1 MTKLTVPI
9 DFESF
14 KSTVETLERTQR
26 AEYIFE
32 NLSTVHGGDHDTLWK
47 YAVEA
52 KVFWEKRCCTILEY
66 ITPQKLY
73 DAALS
78 GQLPKMEWREKE
90 LVVRLARSLLYE
102 SAYCDVSVLDRE
114 SVDACYKAEAL
125 IKHINNKRE
134 LLGLYIHFPEALRIQ
149 NPPTEVL
156 TAINHKALALAL
168 ELGEKQCEMEVLT
181 NFGRISELERN
192 YNAALQYYRQTLE
205 ILDGIIKENNI
216 EDSSRTIAKEYLPY
230 KANLLFYIAKC
241 ELYLGNIR
249 DAVTIGNQAIAYSA
263 RMKSDTIIVNIHQ
276 LLGRAYSTLGAHHNA
291 VEHLVQASNMAEVLE
306 SPFLIGQTKTFIAI
320 VYNRMREFQKAI
332 EYGLEA
338 ISILQPFQS
347 IREYLVDSERVGSM
361 MVSLGEFDRAQMLF
375 IDLLAT
381 IENTDKSINLDW
393 QKDAILRQL
402 ARIAIKQERW
412 DDAVSYLQ
420 DQMNTLDDERNLRP
434 LVLETLM
441 VATEAHIG
449 AKSFETATN
458 LAERSLKISE
468 AAHDLQNQYT
478 AHRQLSVIAEQ
489 TGDLVTAYHHHKE
502 FHRIKEKVF
511 NDESDTRNHNMIIL
525 LEQQEAVRSAQ
536 AERIKRFELEE
547 EIGQLSTA
555 LVHREQALKEIRATL
570 RTMKYT
576 NEHAEQVVEVLK
588 TVIRTSEN
596 AVTVNSTK
604 TYKMI
609 DEKIESTFPILT
621 KIQRELCR
629 FISLG
634 HSTKDVAKMMNI
646 SVQSVN
652 TQRYRIRTR
661 LALTDTESLDFVVK
675 QAVKLP

>member
-9 DFESF
+9 DFELF
-14 KSTVETLERTQR
+14 RSTVETLERTQR

-32 NLSTVHGGDHDTLWK
+32 NLHTVLGGDHDTLWK

-52 KVFWEKRCCTILEY
+52 KVFWEKRCCSILEY
-66 ITPQKLY
+66 STPQKLY
-73 DAALS
+73 EAALS
-78 GQLPKMEWREKE
+78 GQLPKTEWREKE
-90 LVVRLARSLLYE
+90 LIVRLARSLRYE
-102 SAYCDVSVLDRE
+102 SSYCDVSVLDNE
-114 SVDACYKAEAL
+114 SVAACYQAEAL
-125 IKHINNKRE
+125 LKHINNKRE

-149 NPPTEVL
+149 NPPIETL
-156 TAINHKALALAL
+156 TSINHQALALAQ
-168 ELGEKQCEMEVLT
+168 ELGEKQCEMEVLA
-181 NFGRISELERN
+181 NFGRVSELERN
-192 YNAALQYYRQTLE
+192 YNAALQYFRQSLD

-216 EDSSRTIAKEYLPY
+216 EDSPRTISKEYLPH
-230 KANLLFYIAKC
+230 KANLLFNIAKC

-249 DAVTIGNQAIAYSA
+249 EAVTIGNQAIAYTTG
-263 RMKSDTIIVNIHQ
+263 MQNDIISVNLHQ

-291 VEHLVQASNMAEVLE
+291 IEHLVQASTMAELLE

-320 VYNRMREFQKAI
+320 VYNRMRDFQKAI
-332 EYGLEA
+332 EYALEA

-361 MVSLGEFDRAQMLF
+361 MVSIGEFDRAQMLF
-375 IDLLAT
+375 IDLLTT

-393 QKDAILRQL
+393 QKAAILRQL
-402 ARIAIKQERW
+402 SRIAIKQERW
-412 DDAVSYLQ
+412 NDAILYLQ
-420 DQMNTLDDERNLRP
+420 DQMTTLDDERNLRP
-434 LVLETLM
+434 LVLETLL

-449 AKSFETATN
+449 AKLYEIATN
-458 LAERSLKISE
+458 LAERSLRISE
-468 AAHDLQNQYT
+468 TAQDLQSQYT
-478 AHRQLSVIAEQ
+478 AHRQLSIIAEQ
-489 TGDLVTAYHHHKE
+489 VGDFTRAYHHHKE

-511 NDESDTRNHNMIIL
+511 NDESDARNHNMIIL

-547 EIGQLSTA
+547 EVGMLSTA
-555 LVHREQALKEIRATL
+555 LVHREQALKEIKTTL
-570 RTMKYT
+570 RAMKYT

-596 AVTVNSTK
+596 TVAVNSTK

-609 DEKIESTFPILT
+609 DEKIESAFPALT

-629 FISLG
+629 FILLG
-634 HSTKDVAKMMNI
+634 HSTKDVARMMNI

-652 TQRYRIRTR
+652 TQRYRIRSR
-661 LALTDTESLDFVVK
+661 LALSDGESLDFVIK
-675 QAVKLP
+675 QAVKLS